1 MNDAEFSAE
10 LERITA
16 RMSQVSLAKT
26 LIKRGSYEEA
36 IKILKAV
43 RSKYAEDAM
52 VRMVDFLI
60 SDVEGKLEA
69 QKKPGPSGGVKRPA
83 I

>member
-26 LIKRGSYEEA
+26 LIKRGSFEEA
-36 IKILKAV
+36 IKILKSV
-43 RSKYAEDAM
+43 RDKYSEETM

-60 SDVEGKLEA
+60 RDVETKLEA
-69 QKKPGPSGGVKRPA
+69 AKMTLKPAVKRPA
-83 I
+83 M

>member
-1 MNDAEFSAE
+1 MANEDFSAE

-16 RMSQVSLAKT
+16 RMSQVTLAKT

-36 IKILKAV
+36 IKILKTV
-43 RSKYAEDAM
+43 REKYTEEAM

-60 SDVEGKLEA
+60 RDVESKLKGA
-69 QKKPGPSGGVKRPA
+69 PRPS
-83 I
+83 